1 MLPISLPSVLDKVA
15 HQEVVVGAFLLGC
28 GLMFMIMGVRLAPLM
43 VALSY
48 GVIGFVVAACTP
60 LPDMAKV
67 MLGLALGGGLAAGS
81 LFVLRPAVIGLAG
94 LWVALA
100 VMTMLGGAGLQ
111 DQVVIACAAVGL
123 IGGCSLGVIMKD
135 EAIAF
140 VTSLEGC
147 LLLIGGLVLMVGPF
161 LWMVQNP
168 TLWHHLRDLLVNNAI
183 FAPFLVLA
191 GTTTGFYLQLAELQ
205 KKRVGRSG

>member
-147 LLLIGGLVLMVGPF
+147 LLLIGGLAVLAN
-161 LWMVQNP
+161 QNP